1 MPWASGLNL
10 SSVAELTAEG
20 HRWALLAQPLSLAT
34 DWHKVH
40 LRHIGRGRPRKAR
53 FTMAYSPTQGRL
65 ARCKEERR
73 LHADRPALWQATN
86 EALAA
91 WFASRERVLRLLAV
105 LSDTERR
112 RVLATLTVQEAARLA
127 AVLGEVGA

>member
-1 MPWASGLNL
+1 
-10 SSVAELTAEG
+10 
-20 HRWALLAQPLSLAT
+20 
-34 DWHKVH
+34 
-40 LRHIGRGRPRKAR
+40 
-53 FTMAYSPTQGRL
+53 MAYSPTQGRL